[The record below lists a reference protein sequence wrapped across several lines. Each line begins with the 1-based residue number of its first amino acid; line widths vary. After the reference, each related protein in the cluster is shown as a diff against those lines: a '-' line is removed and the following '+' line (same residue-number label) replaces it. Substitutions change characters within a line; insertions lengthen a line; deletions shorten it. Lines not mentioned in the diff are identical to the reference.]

1 MTMLTA
7 VDWILLAVLGL
18 SMLLG
23 LWRGLVQEVLSLA
36 GWVAA
41 FFVAQIYAPQA
52 AAWLPMEGSSQMLR
66 YAAGFVTVFIAVL
79 IATVLVSW
87 VVKKLVSAVGL
98 GPLDRLLG
106 SMFGLLR
113 GMVVLL
119 AVTVVVGMTPLHSS
133 AWWTEATGPH
143 LSSAVLK
150 GLKPL
155 LPQDFGKYLPE

>member
-18 SMLLG
+18 SMLMG

-66 YAAGFVTVFIAVL
+66 YAAGFVAVFIAVL
-79 IATVLVSW
+79 IATVLVSF
-87 VVKKLVSAVGL
+87 VIKKLASAVGL

-106 SMFGLLR
+106 SVFGLLR
-113 GMVVLL
+113 GLVILL
-119 AVTVVVGMTPLHSS
+119 AVTVVVGMTPMRESDAWQHAQGAQWLQQFLH
-133 AWWTEATGPH
+133 
-143 LSSAVLK
+143 VLK
-150 GLKPL
+150 PV
-155 LPQDFGKYLPE
+155 LPADFGKYLP

>member
-7 VDWILLAVLGL
+7 VDWVLLAVLGL

-66 YAAGFVTVFIAVL
+66 YAAGFVAVFIAVL
-79 IATVLVSW
+79 IATVLVSF
-87 VVKKLVSAVGL
+87 VIKKLVSAVGL

-106 SMFGLLR
+106 SLFGLLR
-113 GMVVLL
+113 GLVILL
-119 AVTVVVGMTPLHSS
+119 AVTVVVGMTPMRESEAWQHAQGAQWLQQFLH
-133 AWWTEATGPH
+133 
-143 LSSAVLK
+143 VLK
-150 GLKPL
+150 PV
-155 LPQDFGKYLPE
+155 LPADFGKYLP

>member
-18 SMLLG
+18 SMMLG

-41 FFVAQIYAPQA
+41 FFVAPIYAPQA

-66 YAAGFVTVFIAVL
+66 YAAGFVAVFIAVL
-79 IATVLVSW
+79 IATVLVSF
-87 VVKKLVSAVGL
+87 VIKKLASAVGL

-106 SMFGLLR
+106 SVFGLLR
-113 GMVVLL
+113 GLVILL
-119 AVTVVVGMTPLHSS
+119 AVTVVVGMTPMRESDAWQHAQGAQWLQQFLH
-133 AWWTEATGPH
+133 
-143 LSSAVLK
+143 VLK
-150 GLKPL
+150 PV
-155 LPQDFGKYLPE
+155 LPADFGKYLP

>member
-1 MTMLTA
+1 MQTLSA

-18 SMLLG
+18 SLLLG
-23 LWRGLVQEVLSLA
+23 LWRGIVQEVLSLV

-41 FFVAQIYAPQA
+41 FYVSQMYAPMA

-66 YAAGFVTVFIAVL
+66 YAAGFVVVFVAVL

-106 SMFGLLR
+106 SLFGLMR
-113 GMVVLL
+113 GVVILL
-119 AVTVVVGMTPLHSS
+119 AVTVFVGMTPMRE
-133 AWWTEATGPH
+133 TEAWKQAQGAQWLQQFLH
-143 LSSAVLK
+143 VLK
-150 GLKPL
+150 PV
-155 LPQDFGKYLPE
+155 LPADFGKYLP